1 MWNSWGCISVH
12 KAWNDG
18 RISSKRLR
26 ETVVAQAMFCVLDLP
41 AIFPCFIWV
50 CHATVTVT
58 SIYTKYICNIHSIYN
73 IQLKFSLYTVYI
85 YLIYMPLHG
94 ISMVY
99 VTVML
104 IHTVY
109 LRYTWRGIQHSWLN
123 THVCALNETSSTH
136 LWGVGGY
143 NLRPV
148 RLFLSP
154 NLYSAVLI
162 IFFAPRFHINHF
174 LLFSVMGV
182 SPENFGFPP
191 CERDFFLYRNLFTSA
206 N

>member
-1 MWNSWGCISVH
+1 MNCKAVTLRYKHKGKNQGIRFAGEKRKRRGALAWGWLSLEKEDENEFVVDYWVGNIFGISHRVRCFIYDVVSVH
-12 KAWNDG
+12 
-18 RISSKRLR
+18 SLL
-26 ETVVAQAMFCVLDLP
+26 FCAGL
-41 AIFPCFIWV
+41 
-50 CHATVTVT
+50 
-58 SIYTKYICNIHSIYN
+58 
-73 IQLKFSLYTVYI
+73 
-85 YLIYMPLHG
+85 
-94 ISMVY
+94 SM
-99 VTVML
+99 
-104 IHTVY
+104 
-109 LRYTWRGIQHSWLN
+109 
-123 THVCALNETSSTH
+123 
-136 LWGVGGY
+136 WGVGGY